1 MPNYGHVS
9 SSEEVIG
16 SFQKRL
22 EELKHTL
29 KLDKL
34 TMTDSSNTQVASYR
48 VVGEELIELE
58 YVNKTFRYIHPSQF
72 DLRIDTTI

>member
-9 SSEEVIG
+9 LSEEVVG

-22 EELKHTL
+22 EELKSTL
-29 KLDKL
+29 KLEQIKI
-34 TMTDSSNTQVASYR
+34 TDTLNTQIASYR
-48 VVGEELIELE
+48 VVGQELIELE

-72 DLRIDTTI
+72 DLTIDTTC